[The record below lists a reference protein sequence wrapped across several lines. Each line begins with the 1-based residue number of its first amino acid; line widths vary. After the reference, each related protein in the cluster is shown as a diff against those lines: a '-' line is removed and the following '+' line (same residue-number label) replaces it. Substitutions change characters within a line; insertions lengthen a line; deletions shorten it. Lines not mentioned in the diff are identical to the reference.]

1 MRLPAA
7 GSAVWCSPRALHAAY
22 QTGRDPLPLLVSRN
36 GLEPNPKDDAAPAG
50 NDGASWRLSP
60 APRPDMPSG
69 SALLR
74 PRPYRDVNARA
85 PGFMTLYRALWNFER
100 KPDLGT
106 H

>member
-1 MRLPAA
+1 MMRRRPAT
-7 GSAVWCSPRALHAAY
+7 
-22 QTGRDPLPLLVSRN
+22 TGHLGDFP
-36 GLEPNPKDDAAPAG
+36 
-50 NDGASWRLSP
+50 P

-85 PGFMTLYRALWNFER
+85 SGFMTLYQALWNFER